1 MMKNHYRVLV
11 IVICV
16 LIRLGYL
23 SGRASKILFQLVF
36 LKTPLVPDKW
46 TCVDVET
53 CDVCLDCFSRLTL
66 GLIFTTP
73 LLYCVSGVERQS
85 IPPRFLSI

>member
-1 MMKNHYRVLV
+1 MIKNHYRVLV

-23 SGRASKILFQLVF
+23 SGRASKILFQLAF
-36 LKTPLVPDKW
+36 LKTPLVPDKR

-53 CDVCLDCFSRLTL
+53 CDVCLDCFIRLSN
-66 GLIFTTP
+66 
-73 LLYCVSGVERQS
+73 LYDSSVVLRQWSGTS
-85 IPPRFLSI
+85 ILPRFLSI